1 MPRSRLAR
9 RLLPHEGMEPKAS
22 RWTRLTPDAIAA
34 LPNADGVF
42 EVANLVRNVQ
52 YVGRAC
58 GRLRDTLADFGP
70 MPRALPASVGGYF
83 FRFELTT
90 AETEAYQRRIEA
102 YRKRH
107 VGALPP
113 GNRSQVIE
121 LAEPARAPLAAA
133 PDCAQQAA

>member
-1 MPRSRLAR
+1 
-9 RLLPHEGMEPKAS
+9 MELTAG
-22 RWTRLTPDAIAA
+22 RWIRLTPDAIAS

-90 AETEAYQRRIEA
+90 AETEAYQRRIEV

-107 VGALPP
+107 EGALPP
-113 GNRSQVIE
+113 GNRGQVIE
-121 LAEPARAPLAAA
+121 MADPVRTPIAAA